1 MHKYKKQFSELIMKR
16 ILILSLALLALVGAC
31 RDRIEDF
38 KQYEIEYEIYIE
50 KSKKE
55 IELQQIPEPE
65 KPFGY
70 DLWDEAK
77 YSSVH
82 LEPPIKTKY
91 GQPVP

>member
-1 MHKYKKQFSELIMKR
+1 MKR
-16 ILILSLALLALVGAC
+16 TLIISLVLLVLVGAC
-31 RDRIEDF
+31 GDRIEDF
-38 KQYEIEYEIYIE
+38 KQYEIEYEIYME
-50 KSKKE
+50 ESKKE
-55 IELQQIPEPE
+55 TELQKIPEPK

-91 GQPVP
+91 GKPIP

>member
-1 MHKYKKQFSELIMKR
+1 MHKYKKQLSELIMKR
-16 ILILSLALLALVGAC
+16 IIILSLALLVLVGSC
-31 RDRIEDF
+31 GNRIEEF
-38 KQYEIEYEIYIE
+38 KQYEIEYEIYMK

-55 IELQQIPEPE
+55 IELQKISEPE

-82 LEPPIKTKY
+82 LEPPKKTKY
-91 GQPVP
+91 GKPVP

>member
-1 MHKYKKQFSELIMKR
+1 MKR
-16 ILILSLALLALVGAC
+16 TLILSLVLLALVGSC

-38 KQYEIEYEIYIE
+38 KQYEIEYEIYME

-55 IELQQIPEPE
+55 IELQKIPEPE

-91 GQPVP
+91 GKPIP